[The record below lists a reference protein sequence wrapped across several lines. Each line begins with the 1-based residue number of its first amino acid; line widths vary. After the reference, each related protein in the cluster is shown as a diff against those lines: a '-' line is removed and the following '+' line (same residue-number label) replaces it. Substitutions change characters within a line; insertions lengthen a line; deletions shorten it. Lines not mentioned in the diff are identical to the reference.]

1 MKKFNKFLA
10 VLLPVITIICILIL
24 WSIGADAVD
33 SKYILPSVMDTV
45 EAMFVLF
52 KTSKFYVAFSLTL
65 LRSLIA
71 FIVSFFIASIFAY
84 FANKSKKIESVVLT
98 VVSILRAL
106 PTIAIVLLLVLWTDE
121 QVAPI
126 IVTMLVVLP
135 TAYTNIKNAFDSV
148 DKTTTEAGKVDGASS
163 KQILFKIQLP
173 QITPALLS
181 SIGSGISL
189 NFKLMVAAEVL
200 SATIKSLGNLLN
212 NAKNSIDGIA
222 SMLAMVLITIIFG
235 ILIEFLFNKIA
246 SKLGD
251 WK

>member
-1 MKKFNKFLA
+1 MKKFDK
-10 VLLPVITIICILIL
+10 LLTVALPIITVICILAL
-24 WSIGADAVD
+24 WSIGASTVN
-33 SKYILPSVMDTV
+33 SKYILPSVIDTL
-45 EAMFVLF
+45 EEMFVLF
-52 KTSKFYVAFSLTL
+52 RTGKFLVAFSWTL

-135 TAYTNIKNAFDSV
+135 TAYTNIKNAFDSI

-173 QITPALLS
+173 QMAPAIMS

-200 SATIKSLGNLLN
+200 SATIKSVGNMLN

-222 SMLAMVLITIIFG
+222 SMMAMVLVTIIFG